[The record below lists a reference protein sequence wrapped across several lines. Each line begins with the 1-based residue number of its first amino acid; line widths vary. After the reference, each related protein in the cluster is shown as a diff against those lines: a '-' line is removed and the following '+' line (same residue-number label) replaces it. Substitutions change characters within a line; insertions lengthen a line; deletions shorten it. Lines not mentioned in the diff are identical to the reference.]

1 MAHQEKHQPSATAMA
16 GFQALWTASV
26 ASYFVYQVMQLLLS
40 LFASHLTRSPVLV
53 AGVTFALTI
62 PTFMFGLFAGALVD
76 RYDRR
81 RLLLM
86 MTVLRLSMFA
96 LAWLSALTG
105 YVSLPLLYGVA
116 LMLGMTQTLQE
127 PAFAAIVP
135 MVVPPARLER
145 ANTWL
150 VSVQNLI
157 SLLALPFG
165 GVIASM
171 GVALTM
177 GIGEGCALAALLA
190 LLFLRGIFLPS
201 RLVKRHIMIEVL
213 DGLRFLGRQR
223 MLWVIGLMAAVINA
237 CWSGYVAIL
246 VLYAVAPGPVGLTP
260 FSYGILLMGEG
271 AGGVV
276 GALLAIPVQ
285 RWLGRRWAIGLNILG
300 NAAMFA
306 APALTTNAWII
317 GGAALLGGIVGP
329 MWTIAAASLLGRVVP
344 TALQGRVNA
353 AYRFLGEGL
362 AAVGPLLGGLLAQ
375 VFGLRVAF
383 AVCALLTLLMIVPF
397 FYVITEEAMRQA
409 HNGG

>member
-1 MAHQEKHQPSATAMA
+1 MA

-40 LFASHLTRSPVLV
+40 LFASHLTRSPLLV

-62 PTFMFGLFAGALVD
+62 PTFAFGLFAGALVD

-81 RLLLM
+81 RLLLAT
-86 MTVLRLSMFA
+86 TVLRLSMFA

-105 YVSLPLLYGVA
+105 SITLPLLYGVA
-116 LMLGMTQTLQE
+116 LMLGITQTLQE
-127 PAFAAIVP
+127 PTFAAMIPMIVP
-135 MVVPPARLER
+135 QDRLER
-145 ANTWL
+145 ANIWL
-150 VSVQNLI
+150 VSAQNLI
-157 SLLALPFG
+157 SLLASPFG

-190 LLFLRGIFLPS
+190 LLFLRGTFLPS
-201 RLVKRHIMIEVL
+201 RLLKRHIMIEIL
-213 DGLRFLGRQR
+213 DGLRFLRRQR

-300 NAAMFA
+300 DAAMFA
-306 APALTTNAWII
+306 APALTTNAWLI

-329 MWTIAAASLLGRVVP
+329 MLTIAAASLLGRVVP
-344 TALQGRVNA
+344 TTLQGRVNA

-383 AVCALLTLLMIVPF
+383 VVCALLTLLMIVPF

-409 HNGG
+409 HAGE